1 MERRR
6 IIGIV
11 LLALAGVA
19 CLVSVVWNLIRMPE
33 GADARIRIVVLILAE
48 VVLLLPAVWAFAYP
62 DSKPP
67 LKGKD
72 QATTQSLID
81 PAGYRYITLGVA
93 ALTLVLIIN
102 IELLKNTGWDPFG
115 SWASTIAILAFC
127 IVATVV
133 MFWSMYKCIQK

>member
-11 LLALAGVA
+11 LLALAGAA
-19 CLVSVVWNLIRMPE
+19 CLMSVVWNLIRMPE
-33 GADARIRIVVLILAE
+33 GADARIRIVVFMLAE
-48 VVLLLPAVWAFAYP
+48 VALLVPAVWAFTHP
-62 DSKPP
+62 DSKPQ

-102 IELLKNTGWDPFG
+102 IEVLSSTVWDG
-115 SWASTIAILAFC
+115 SMASTIAILAFC

-133 MFWSMYKCIQK
+133 MFWSMYKSIQK

>member
-11 LLALAGVA
+11 LLALAGAA

-33 GADARIRIVVLILAE
+33 GADARIRIVVLMLAE
-48 VVLLLPAVWAFAYP
+48 VALLLPAVWAFTHP

-72 QATTQSLID
+72 QTSMQPLID

-93 ALTLVLIIN
+93 ALDVLV
-102 IELLKNTGWDPFG
+102 D
-115 SWASTIAILAFC
+115 
-127 IVATVV
+127 V
-133 MFWSMYKCIQK
+133 

>member
-33 GADARIRIVVLILAE
+33 GADARIRVMVLILAE
-48 VVLLLPAVWAFAYP
+48 VVLLLPAVWAFTHP

-102 IELLKNTGWDPFG
+102 IEVLKNTGWDPFG

-133 MFWSMYKCIQK
+133 MFWSMYKSIQK

>member
-19 CLVSVVWNLIRMPE
+19 CLMSVVWNLIRMPE
-33 GADARIRIVVLILAE
+33 GADARIRIVVLMLAE
-48 VVLLLPAVWAFAYP
+48 VALLLPAVWAFTHP

-72 QATTQSLID
+72 QTSMQPLID
-81 PAGYRYITLGVA
+81 PAGYRYITLGLA

-102 IELLKNTGWDPFG
+102 IEVFKNTGWDPFG
-115 SWASTIAILAFC
+115 SWASTIVILAFC
-127 IVATVV
+127 IVATVL
-133 MFWSMYKCIQK
+133 MFWSMYKSIQK

>member
-19 CLVSVVWNLIRMPE
+19 CLMSVVWNLIRMPE
-33 GADARIRIVVLILAE
+33 GADARIRIVVLMLAE
-48 VVLLLPAVWAFAYP
+48 VALLLPAVWAFTHP
-62 DSKPP
+62 NSKPP
-67 LKGKD
+67 LKGNG
-72 QATTQSLID
+72 QTSLQSLID

-102 IELLKNTGWDPFG
+102 IEVLKNTGWDPFG
-115 SWASTIAILAFC
+115 SMTSTIAILAFC
-127 IVATVV
+127 IVATGV
-133 MFWSMYKCIQK
+133 MFWSMYKSIQK

>member
-11 LLALAGVA
+11 LLALAGAA
-19 CLVSVVWNLIRMPE
+19 CLMSVVWNLIRMPE
-33 GADARIRIVVLILAE
+33 GADARIRIVVFMLAE
-48 VVLLLPAVWAFAYP
+48 VALLVPAVWAFTHP
-62 DSKPP
+62 DSKPQ

-102 IELLKNTGWDPFG
+102 IEVLKNTGWPFG
-115 SWASTIAILAFC
+115 SWASTIAILAYC

-133 MFWSMYKCIQK
+133 MFWSMYKSIQK

>member
-11 LLALAGVA
+11 LLALAGAA
-19 CLVSVVWNLIRMPE
+19 CLMSVVWNLIRMPE
-33 GADARIRIVVLILAE
+33 GADTRIRIVVFMLAE
-48 VVLLLPAVWAFAYP
+48 VALLVPSVWAFTHP
-62 DSKPP
+62 DSKPL

-72 QATTQSLID
+72 RATTQSLID

-102 IELLKNTGWDPFG
+102 IEVLNAEP
-115 SWASTIAILAFC
+115 
-127 IVATVV
+127 
-133 MFWSMYKCIQK
+133 

>member
-33 GADARIRIVVLILAE
+33 GTDARIRIVIYMLVE
-48 VVLLLPAVWAFAYP
+48 VALMLPAVWAFTHP

-72 QATTQSLID
+72 QATPQSLID
-81 PAGYRYITLGVA
+81 PAGYRYITLGLA
-93 ALTLVLIIN
+93 ALTLILIIN
-102 IELLKNTGWDPFG
+102 IEVFKNTEWDPFG
-115 SWASTIAILAFC
+115 SMTSTIAILAFC

-133 MFWSMYKCIQK
+133 MFWSMYKSIQK

>member
-11 LLALAGVA
+11 LLAAL
-19 CLVSVVWNLIRMPE
+19 LV
-33 GADARIRIVVLILAE
+33 
-48 VVLLLPAVWAFAYP
+48 PAVWAFTHP
-62 DSKPP
+62 DSKPL

-102 IELLKNTGWDPFG
+102 IEVLKNTVWDPFG
-115 SWASTIAILAFC
+115 SMTSTIAILAFC

-133 MFWSMYKCIQK
+133 MFWSMYKSIQK

>member
-1 MERRR
+1 METRR

-33 GADARIRIVVLILAE
+33 GADARIRIVVFMLAE
-48 VVLLLPAVWAFAYP
+48 VALLVPAVWAFTHP

-72 QATTQSLID
+72 QATTQPLID
-81 PAGYRYITLGVA
+81 PAGYRYITLGLA
-93 ALTLVLIIN
+93 ALTLILLIN
-102 IELLKNTGWDPFG
+102 IEVFSKAGWEPFG
-115 SWASTIAILAFC
+115 SWGSTIAILAYC

-133 MFWSMYKCIQK
+133 MFWSMYKSIQK

>member
-11 LLALAGVA
+11 LLALAGAA
-19 CLVSVVWNLIRMPE
+19 CLMSVVWNLIRMPE
-33 GADARIRIVVLILAE
+33 GA
-48 VVLLLPAVWAFAYP
+48 FAHP

-67 LKGKD
+67 LKEKD
-72 QATTQSLID
+72 KATMQPLID

-102 IELLKNTGWDPFG
+102 IEVLKNTGWDPFG
-115 SWASTIAILAFC
+115 NWASTIAILAFC
-127 IVATVV
+127 IVATVL
-133 MFWSMYKCIQK
+133 MFWSMYKSIQK

>member
-33 GADARIRIVVLILAE
+33 GADARIRIVVLMLAE
-48 VVLLLPAVWAFAYP
+48 VALLLPAVWAFTHP
-62 DSKPP
+62 DSKPL

-72 QATTQSLID
+72 QATTQPLID

-102 IELLKNTGWDPFG
+102 FEVLKNTGWDPFG
-115 SWASTIAILAFC
+115 SMTSTIAILAFC
-127 IVATVV
+127 IVAIVV
-133 MFWSMYKCIQK
+133 MCWAMYKSIQK

>member
-1 MERRR
+1 MERHR

-19 CLVSVVWNLIRMPE
+19 CLVSGVWNLIRMPE
-33 GADARIRIVVLILAE
+33 GSETRIRIVVFMLVE
-48 VVLLLPAVWAFAYP
+48 VALLLPAIWAFTHP

-81 PAGYRYITLGVA
+81 PAGYRYITLGLA

-102 IELLKNTGWDPFG
+102 IKVFSSTGWDPFG
-115 SWASTIAILAFC
+115 SWTSTIAILAFC
-127 IVATVV
+127 IVTTGV
-133 MFWSMYKCIQK
+133 MFWSMYKSIQK

>member
-1 MERRR
+1 M
-6 IIGIV
+6 
-11 LLALAGVA
+11 
-19 CLVSVVWNLIRMPE
+19 SVVWNLIRMPE
-33 GADARIRIVVLILAE
+33 GADARIRIVVFMLAE
-48 VVLLLPAVWAFAYP
+48 VALLVPAVWAFTHP

-102 IELLKNTGWDPFG
+102 IEV
-115 SWASTIAILAFC
+115 TIAILAFC

-133 MFWSMYKCIQK
+133 MFWSMYKSIQK

>member
-11 LLALAGVA
+11 LLAVAGVA

-33 GADARIRIVVLILAE
+33 GADARIRVAVYLLVE
-48 VVLLLPAVWAFAYP
+48 VALMAPAVWAFTHP

-67 LKGKD
+67 LKEKG
-72 QATTQSLID
+72 QEPMQRIID
-81 PAGYRYITLGVA
+81 PAGYRYITLGLA
-93 ALTLVLIIN
+93 ALTLILLIN
-102 IELLKNTGWDPFG
+102 IEVFKATGWDPFG
-115 SWASTIAILAFC
+115 SLASTIAILAYC

-133 MFWSMYKCIQK
+133 MFWSTHKSIQK

>member
-11 LLALAGVA
+11 LLALAGA
-19 CLVSVVWNLIRMPE
+19 DCLMSVVWNLIRMPE
-33 GADARIRIVVLILAE
+33 GADTRIRIVVFMLAE
-48 VVLLLPAVWAFAYP
+48 VALLVPAVWAFTHP
-62 DSKPP
+62 DSKPL
-67 LKGKD
+67 LKEKD

-102 IELLKNTGWDPFG
+102 IEVLKNTGWDPFG
-115 SWASTIAILAFC
+115 SWASTIAILAYC

-133 MFWSMYKCIQK
+133 MFWSMYKSIQK

>member
-33 GADARIRIVVLILAE
+33 GADARIRIVVLMLAE
-48 VVLLLPAVWAFAYP
+48 VALLLPAV
-62 DSKPP
+62 S
-67 LKGKD
+67 
-72 QATTQSLID
+72 
-81 PAGYRYITLGVA
+81 GYRYITLGVA

-102 IELLKNTGWDPFG
+102 IEVLKNTGWDPFG
-115 SWASTIAILAFC
+115 NWASTIAILAFC
-127 IVATVV
+127 IVATVL
-133 MFWSMYKCIQK
+133 MFWSMYKSIQK

>member
-67 LKGKD
+67 LKEKD
-72 QATTQSLID
+72 KATMQPLID

-102 IELLKNTGWDPFG
+102 IEVLKNTGWNPFG
-115 SWASTIAILAFC
+115 SMASTIAILAFC

-133 MFWSMYKCIQK
+133 MFWSMYKSIQK

>member
-1 MERRR
+1 M
-6 IIGIV
+6 
-11 LLALAGVA
+11 LALAGAA

-102 IELLKNTGWDPFG
+102 IEVLKNTGWDPFG

-133 MFWSMYKCIQK
+133 MFWSMYKSIQK